1 MVRSS
6 RALLMLVLVTL
17 ITSCGEP
24 AEPPGSV
31 SDEASDPEAPRYPG
45 SEPISGFVEKDKEP
59 YCGGNLDNC
68 CEVTITPRGTNDSV
82 EEVVSFYKSL
92 GFSGEGYRA
101 NPLTFQPDP
110 EGSVLRWQGTRDGTP
125 KSWRRVDI
133 GIGRVFAVDEWDTVV
148 EVHAPRC
155 GPIPAPTATS

>member
-1 MVRSS
+1 
-6 RALLMLVLVTL
+6 MLIL
-17 ITSCGEP
+17 ITLLSACGKP
-24 AEPPGSV
+24 AEPPGPV

-45 SEPISGFVEKDKEP
+45 SEPIFGFVEKDKEP

-82 EEVVSFYKSL
+82 EEVVAFYKSL
-92 GFSGEGYRA
+92 GFSGQGFRA

-110 EGSVLRWQGTRDGTP
+110 EGRMLRWQGTRDGTP

-148 EVHAPRC
+148 EMHASRC
-155 GPIPAPTATS
+155 GPIPAPTATA